1 MSTKLDDA
9 AVDDLK
15 LALGLLV
22 RRLRTISPSEQHE
35 LSWTQKSVI
44 VRLEKGGPSTA
55 ADLARAES
63 IKPQSMGTVIAQLEE
78 RGLIERKPRA
88 DDGRQMDV
96 KLTAKAVAMRKKGND
111 ASRTWLSQTIARLD
125 KSEQATLFKAGEI
138 IKRMVK

>member
-22 RRLRTISPSEQHE
+22 RRLRAISPSEQHE
-35 LSWTQKSVI
+35 LSWTQKSVL
-44 VRLEKGGPSTA
+44 VRLEKEGPSTA

-96 KLTAKAVAMRKKGND
+96 KLTAKAVAMRKKGSD
-111 ASRTWLSQTIARLD
+111 ASRSWLSQTIARLD